1 MTNNYQPYG
10 EPMTDL
16 KSQPGGRRGRKSVK
30 HDRWDDWQAAR
41 RVGEGLATGT
51 LDVVRE
57 SLELT
62 YDELSDVVQIAP
74 RTLARRRTQAR
85 LRPDESERVY
95 RLLKLIDLASDV
107 LGNDDEARAWF
118 REPNNSLGETAPLDL
133 ANTEPGV
140 AIVARLLNQIR
151 HGIVS

>member
-1 MTNNYQPYG
+1 
-10 EPMTDL
+10 MTDS
-16 KSQPGGRRGRKSVK
+16 KSGPHDKRFRRSVK
-30 HDRWDDWQAAR
+30 YDRWDDWQAAR
-41 RVGEGLATGT
+41 RVGEGLSTGA

-57 SLELT
+57 SFDLT

-95 RLLKLIDLASDV
+95 RLLKLIDLASVV
-107 LGNDDEARAWF
+107 LGDDDEARVWF
-118 REPNNSLGETAPLDL
+118 REPNHALGETAPLEL

-140 AIVARLLNQIR
+140 AIVSRLLNQIR

>member
-1 MTNNYQPYG
+1 
-10 EPMTDL
+10 MTDS
-16 KSQPGGRRGRKSVK
+16 KAHSGGKRGRKTVRYD
-30 HDRWDDWQAAR
+30 HWDDWQAVR

-57 SLELT
+57 SFDLT
-62 YDELSDVVQIAP
+62 YNELSDMVQISP
-74 RTLARRRTQAR
+74 RTLARRRTQTR

-95 RLLKLIDLASDV
+95 RLLKLKDLASDV
-107 LGNDDEARAWF
+107 LGDDDEARAWF
-118 REPNNSLGETAPLDL
+118 REPNHALAEIAPLDL

-140 AIVARLLNQIR
+140 AIVVRLLNQIQ